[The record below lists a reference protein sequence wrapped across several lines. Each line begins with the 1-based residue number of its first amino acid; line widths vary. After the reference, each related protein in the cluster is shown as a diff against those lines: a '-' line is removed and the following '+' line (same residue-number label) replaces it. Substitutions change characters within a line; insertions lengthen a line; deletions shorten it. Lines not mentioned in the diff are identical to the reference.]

1 MNSKF
6 PEPRGWAQRWDGSA
20 LFPAQYE
27 QSQGAVAPISGWEP
41 WWEQI
46 ATNELIAPRNGNGS
60 NGRMRPRGWALYWEG
75 DALAASPI
83 GHEPVPVPASEPRE
97 VGVA

>member
-27 QSQGAVAPISGWEP
+27 QSQDVPVPPSGWESQ
-41 WWEQI
+41 WTQE
-46 ATNELIAPRNGNGS
+46 AMHELAVPRNGNGS
-60 NGRMRPRGWALYWEG
+60 NGHMRPRSWALYWDG
-75 DALAASPI
+75 DALAASAN
-83 GHEPVPVPASEPRE
+83 GHGPVPVPASEPGE
-97 VGVA
+97 VGAA